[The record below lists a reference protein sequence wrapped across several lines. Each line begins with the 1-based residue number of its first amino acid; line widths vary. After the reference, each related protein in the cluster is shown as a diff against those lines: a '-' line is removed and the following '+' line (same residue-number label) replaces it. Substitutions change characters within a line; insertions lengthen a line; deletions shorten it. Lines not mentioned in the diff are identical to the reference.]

1 MLQDLDFLYDLETQN
16 VYGSWDLVP
25 PLESGIISMHKGHP
39 SFLVLG
45 SHCTNFRSG
54 FVFFNSIFIF
64 RHVAIVMNLF
74 REVLVIEDI

>member
-39 SFLVLG
+39 SILVLG

-74 REVLVIEDI
+74 REVLVIEDL